1 MAMPYDKYEVVI
13 GLEIHAQLL
22 TSSKAFSPDPAYYG
36 APPNTLVDP
45 RSLGH
50 PGILPKL
57 NSKQIEF
64 AIKLGLATNSEIR
77 RENRFSRKNYFYP
90 DLPKG
95 YQITQFDT
103 PICEGGHIDI
113 DIDGELKSI
122 GLTRIHMEEDSGK
135 STHDLDPYY
144 TLVDL
149 NRAGVPLLEIVSEP
163 DIRSSK
169 EAYQYLTEFRKLLRY
184 LDICDGNMEE
194 GSMRCDANI
203 SVRLKGEK
211 GFGEKVE
218 VKNMN
223 SIRNVQRALEHEI
236 KRQIDLIESGGAVEQ
251 STRRFDAVNGTT
263 SLMRTKE
270 DAHDYR
276 YFCEPDLPPVIVE
289 VEYINQLSKKLPPL
303 PRQLQ
308 KRYVNEYGLSDYDAK
323 VLTDDKK
330 TAEYFEALSTE
341 CKDYKLAANWIM
353 GPVKN
358 HLNEHAIGLED
369 FSLDPNR
376 LASLI
381 IMIKDGKISHSAA
394 NQKVFKK
401 LIETD
406 TSPQEIAESMN
417 LIQNMEEGE
426 LAQFVIEALDQ
437 YPDKVIEYKNGKK
450 GLLGLFMGEVMKR
463 SKGKADP
470 KKANQIL
477 KEKLEG

>member
-1 MAMPYDKYEVVI
+1 MSMPYDKYEVVI

-22 TSSKAFSPDPAYYG
+22 TNSKAFSPDPAYYG
-36 APPNTLVDP
+36 APPNTLIDP

-57 NSKQIEF
+57 NSKQIEY
-64 AIKLGLATNSEIR
+64 AVKLGLATGSDIR

-113 DIDGELKSI
+113 DIDGEVKSI

-144 TLVDL
+144 SLVDL
-149 NRAGVPLLEIVSEP
+149 NRSGVPLLEIVSEP
-163 DIRSSK
+163 EMRSSK

-184 LDICDGNMEE
+184 LGICDGNMEE

-203 SVRLKGEK
+203 SVRIKGEK
-211 GFGEKVE
+211 ALGEKVE

-223 SIRNVQRALEHEI
+223 SIRNVQRALEYEI
-236 KRQIDLIESGGAVEQ
+236 IRQIDIIESGGHIDQ
-251 STRRFDAVNGTT
+251 STRRFDAVNGKT
-263 SLMRTKE
+263 SLMRMKE

-276 YFCEPDLPPVIVE
+276 YFCEPDLPPVLIE
-289 VEYINQLSKKLPPL
+289 VEYIDKIKKELPSL

-308 KRYVNEYGLSDYDAK
+308 KKYVKEYGLSDYDAR

-330 TAEYFEALSTE
+330 IAEYFESLSVA
-341 CKDYKLAANWIM
+341 CQDYKLSANWVM
-353 GPVKN
+353 GPVKSF
-358 HLNEHAIGLED
+358 LNENAIDLED
-369 FSLDPNR
+369 FDLDPKR
-376 LASLI
+376 LGALI
-381 IMIKDGKISHSAA
+381 IMVKDGKLSHSAA

-401 LIETD
+401 LIGTES
-406 TSPQEIAESMN
+406 SPEDLATSMN
-417 LIQNMEEGE
+417 LIQNMEEGD
-426 LAQFVIEALDQ
+426 LAQFVIDALDQ
-437 YPDKVIEYKNGKK
+437 FPEKVLEYKNGKK

-477 KEKLEG
+477 KEKLEE